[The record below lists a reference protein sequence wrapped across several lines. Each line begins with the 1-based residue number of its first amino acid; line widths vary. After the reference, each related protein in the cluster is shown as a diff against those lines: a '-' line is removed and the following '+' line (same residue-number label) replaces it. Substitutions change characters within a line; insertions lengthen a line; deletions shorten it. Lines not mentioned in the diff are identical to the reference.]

1 MEAAVLAELEEKVAV
16 AEGRL
21 LVELQREREGGS
33 RISRQTWATLSRVEQ
48 LAVELYLAKD
58 VLVKRRVK
66 RKKKKE
72 EEEKKNKTQEK
83 LAGGRYFFAPLFL
96 TVTCLT
102 LELQFF
108 CGRRHSLR
116 AAESDPHG
124 PVGRKTIEVPQL
136 QHVDK

>member
-1 MEAAVLAELEEKVAV
+1 M

-48 LAVELYLAKD
+48 LAVELYLAKG
-58 VLVKRRVK
+58 VLVKRVK
-66 RKKKKE
+66 RK
-72 EEEKKNKTQEK
+72 EKKRRRRTRRRRSW
-83 LAGGRYFFAPLFL
+83 LVDGYFFAPLCL
-96 TVTCLT
+96 LVTCLT

-108 CGRRHSLR
+108 YGRRHSLR